1 MMKKRISFTLAC
13 LLIFSICLSLT
24 VGAQDNV
31 AESISLPAAL
41 VKGHTYD
48 LHFPDTGLIVN
59 GQPCEGSFV
68 AEGSQVELVYT
79 GSSSAEVGFYTLPV
93 IDTKDSADHCAYFY
107 DPSGAVSAKENAN
120 DIVLSFA
127 KDSQVSFLGAL
138 PADNFGVNLVLSDG
152 VSNYAAV
159 TVKLTDVADARNSL
173 SFRIDPAA
181 KIVSLGDQ
189 SYQLENA
196 GNTLQLRFK
205 NTVRQLYISDEPV
218 LACEKNDKGN
228 EFAGFSGGVYMSL
241 AFEGVTGKSEL
252 AITRLCNQPMGH
264 KDSNAVDSTEPVI
277 VLTSQ
282 LSSRL
287 NMDETFQIP
296 SFAAYDV
303 FSDVKETSVSV
314 ELPDGTEATEDFT
327 ITQYGR
333 YKITFTAKDSNDNKV
348 KTSKTVFVNDDIAPQ
363 LQVAELEKTSYK
375 KGSAVTFPTYTASD
389 NLEKCYVDVIL
400 ILPNSESRLLIHDA
414 AGEITYALI
423 DTTLYGAGFRNNET
437 SFKAEYSGTYTLRYV
452 AYDDQFNK
460 TVEEL
465 TFTVK

>member
-13 LLIFSICLSLT
+13 LLIVSICLSLA
-24 VGAQDNV
+24 VGAQNNV

-48 LHFPDTGLIVN
+48 LNFSDTGLLVN
-59 GQPCEGSFV
+59 GQPTVGSFV
-68 AEGSQVELVYT
+68 AEGSQAELVYT
-79 GSSSAEVGFYTLPV
+79 DSDGAEVGAYTLPV
-93 IDTKDSADHCAYFY
+93 IDTKNSADHCAYFY
-107 DPSGAVSAKENAN
+107 DPSGAVSARENAN

-159 TVKLTDVADARNSL
+159 TVKLTDVKDGRNSL
-173 SFRIDPAA
+173 SFRIDPAT
-181 KIVSLGDQ
+181 KTVSLGDQ
-189 SYQLENA
+189 SYELENA
-196 GNTLQLRFK
+196 GSTLQLRYK

-218 LACEKNDKGN
+218 LACEKNDKGSD
-228 EFAGFSGGVYMSL
+228 FAGFSGGVYMTLS
-241 AFEGVTGKSEL
+241 FEGVTGKSEL

-264 KDSNAVDSTEPVI
+264 KDSAAVDSTEPVVVI
-277 VLTSQ
+277 TSQ
-282 LSSRL
+282 LNSRL
-287 NMDETFQIP
+287 AMGETFQIP

-303 FSDVKETSVSV
+303 FSNVKETSVSV

-348 KTSKTVFVNDDIAPQ
+348 KTSKNVFVNDDIAPQ

-375 KGSAVTFPTYTASD
+375 KGSVVTFPTYTASD
-389 NLEKCYVDVIL
+389 NLEVCYVDVIL
-400 ILPNSESRLLIHDA
+400 RLPNSETRLLTHDA
-414 AGEITYALI
+414 AGEITYALT
-423 DTTLYGAGFRNNET
+423 DASLYPASFRNDQV
-437 SFKAEYSGTYTLRYV
+437 SFKAEQVGTYVLRYV